1 MTCVRYAPPHS
12 LWSFLHLS
20 GIKSA
25 QRCEMTQHFS
35 WFSDAYI
42 TLDFLRSNKKPWI
55 EMIYKLRHNIYFSAG
70 LQAQISADIIRA
82 RLSLSTRRSFK
93 VFQCPVGPWMTM
105 MSCECGGSALHNTA
119 RRLICVTS
127 IWGKRLLQNDQRQD
141 ETGKW
146 MPKICPTGQMLSR
159 RIYLCMVR
167 GPLEVL
173 AIFRSKLVLCWN
185 SQCFNACKCN
195 A

>member
-127 IWGKRLLQNDQRQD
+127 IWGKRLLITIRD
-141 ETGKW
+141 K
-146 MPKICPTGQMLSR
+146 MR
-159 RIYLCMVR
+159 RESECQKF
-167 GPLEVL
+167 VL
-173 AIFRSKLVLCWN
+173 RD
-185 SQCFNACKCN
+185 KCCL
-195 A
+195 AESTSAWWEGHLRF